1 MFIHRETGLKK
12 TIDQNKFSIQCSSYC
27 WQTRKES
34 KYSYCQ
40 SSAWEVL
47 KTEHW
52 QPQTLLSIGTLLPQQ
67 EGQCREE
74 LRAAA
79 SSRAGKMSNSLQ
91 QTYSTA
97 LWPSALERP
106 PAPTL
111 LLASWVA
118 FYNLAVAVSLLPPS
132 LLWLPARLQSA
143 LTAGSA
149 RAATLTIWSQ
159 WAGPASCK
167 DATIW
172 GSQLKQWEYP
182 TIQCNLLAICST
194 QCSPDSI
201 TVLQTPMN
209 WDALLDGKELTHH
222 QTLPCSGL

>member
-1 MFIHRETGLKK
+1 MFIHREIGLKK

-40 SSAWEVL
+40 SSTWEVL

-52 QPQTLLSIGTLLPQQ
+52 QPQTLLSTGTLLPQQ

-79 SSRAGKMSNSLQ
+79 NSRAGKMSNSLQ

-118 FYNLAVAVSLLPPS
+118 FYNLAVAVSP
-132 LLWLPARLQSA
+132 RLHLCS
-143 LTAGSA
+143 
-149 RAATLTIWSQ
+149 
-159 WAGPASCK
+159 
-167 DATIW
+167 
-172 GSQLKQWEYP
+172 GSQHGFNQPSRPAVPALPLSPYGPSELVQPAARMQQSEDLSWNSGN
-182 TIQCNLLAICST
+182 IQQYSAIS
-194 QCSPDSI
+194 
-201 TVLQTPMN
+201 
-209 WDALLDGKELTHH
+209 
-222 QTLPCSGL
+222 